1 MKCFCLSLAEP
12 LTTFPKH
19 YIACVL
25 VSFGAS
31 FIFSPSLSLRV
42 SLSNTNADEH
52 VEKGE
57 VIFFNN
63 LLLKK
68 TATILYVKL
77 KTPTCSYWKEKQKC
91 CIFHMCKQFITTR
104 ICIYPFTATPSGL
117 SNDYSCNGHMWNR
130 LAWMDLSDTS
140 RCSFRRQ
147 LFLSH
152 VKPEVDFDF
161 LNKPKD
167 AASRGTEGT
176 DDGMLVFA
184 VFCSNCLVI
193 TIISTYQVAEVKL

>member
-91 CIFHMCKQFITTR
+91 CIFHMCKQFITTH

-161 LNKPKD
+161 LNKPNT
-167 AASRGTEGT
+167 RLQ
-176 DDGMLVFA
+176 M
-184 VFCSNCLVI
+184 
-193 TIISTYQVAEVKL
+193 